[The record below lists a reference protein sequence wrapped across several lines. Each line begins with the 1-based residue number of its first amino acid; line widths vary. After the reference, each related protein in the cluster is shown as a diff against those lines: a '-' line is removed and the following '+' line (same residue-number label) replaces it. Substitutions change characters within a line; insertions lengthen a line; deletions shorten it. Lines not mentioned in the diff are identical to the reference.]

1 MVVKNI
7 SINFQTDI
15 VITDNEIKIEE
26 ESGKKNLDS
35 LLNLLGFDALVE
47 IGDHAEAAAV
57 VLDESDGG
65 SPSAEGFDGGIFV
78 LELEILEESF
88 LHIQW
93 NWNRNQKEEKK
104 RC

>member
-1 MVVKNI
+1 MK
-7 SINFQTDI
+7 
-15 VITDNEIKIEE
+15 E
-26 ESGKKNLDS
+26 KNLDP
-35 LLNLLGFDALVE
+35 LLNLLGLDALVE

-57 VLDESDGG
+57 VFDESDGG